1 MHPLQESWD
10 RTTAHLGAARDLLH
24 LDAATHRD
32 VSEYLDHNELG
43 LAFDVL
49 VDACKQAEHAEPV
62 RRLVI
67 IGAAVDEMQIRPE
80 DPVHGVSVREV
91 LRHRRLLAPMPV
103 DDGWAHSSWQ
113 FRALSAADECIH

>member
-24 LDAATHRD
+24 LDAATHRN

-43 LAFDVL
+43 LAVDVL
-49 VDACKQAEHAEPV
+49 VDACKQAESAEPCAV
-62 RRLVI
+62 WSSLR
-67 IGAAVDEMQIRPE
+67 AAVDEMQIRPE

-91 LRHRRLLAPMPV
+91 MRH
-103 DDGWAHSSWQ
+103 
-113 FRALSAADECIH
+113 